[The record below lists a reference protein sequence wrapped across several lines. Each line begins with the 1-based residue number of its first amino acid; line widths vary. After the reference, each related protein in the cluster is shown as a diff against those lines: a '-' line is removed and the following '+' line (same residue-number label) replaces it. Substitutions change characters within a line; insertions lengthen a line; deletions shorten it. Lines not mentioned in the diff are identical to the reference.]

1 VIHKLG
7 SISNKIPLIYIK
19 MKDFEKLRTLRYGF
33 GVWFIFILFISR
45 KAMALFT
52 KSGIKGLS
60 AEKEAAALLFDDYQ
74 RGSTPRGSIKHL

>member
-1 VIHKLG
+1 MIHKLG
-7 SISNKIPLIYIK
+7 SISNKIPLIYIE

-33 GVWFIFILFISR
+33 GVWFIYILFIPR

-74 RGSTPRGSIKHL
+74 RASTPRGSIKHL